1 MITGTVDVDAREAI
15 ARLLVRGI
23 DARAVEVD
31 FVIDTGFTED
41 LSLPQAMIDALDL
54 PLATREQIILSD
66 GTAIETQI
74 YSGIVIWD
82 GQEHKAFVQASEG
95 TPLLGMGLL
104 LDHLLTLPVVANGV
118 AVIAAL
124 P

>member
-1 MITGTVDVDAREAI
+1 MITGIVDADAREARV
-15 ARLLVRGI
+15 RLVVRGG
-23 DARAVEVD
+23 DGRAAEVN
-31 FVIDTGFTED
+31 FIIDTGYTEY
-41 LSLPQAMIDALDL
+41 LSLPQAMIDALSLTFGFTDK
-54 PLATREQIILSD
+54 IVLSD
-66 GTAIETQI
+66 GSIIESRFFQ
-74 YSGIVIWD
+74 GAVVWD
-82 GQEHKAFVQASEG
+82 GANKSVLVEASEG